1 MSLSHF
7 PYLRP
12 SRSPG
17 HPLHSHR
24 AFTLVE
30 LLAVIAI
37 IGILAAI
44 LFATYGSIMRAKNST
59 VCLSNLRQ
67 IGNASLLYCADHKGE
82 FPRAVSFPPT
92 TVTNSAPWN
101 VLLYSYFGLPADVA
115 NSPVFKCPADPRDY
129 ATVQNSTTRYA
140 RSYAFNGTP
149 TLNDGSAQGRMGL
162 VQTTPLTGTKIYP
175 VRKLSEVT
183 APSKTIMVTEWWT
196 NKAGVL
202 RENWQN
208 EYSVSQITAGWV
220 RLADVPIS
228 SEGSGYYHG
237 DNYNAVFVDG
247 HVQSVTPQA
256 IIDGYTV
263 NQTTMWSAVR

>member
-1 MSLSHF
+1 MSSSHT
-7 PYLRP
+7 PSLRTA
-12 SRSPG
+12 RSLGP
-17 HPLHSHR
+17 PLRYRH

-44 LFATYGSIMRAKNST
+44 LFAVFGSITRAKNST

-67 IGNASLLYCADHKGE
+67 IGNASLLYCADHRGD

-115 NSPVFKCPADPRDY
+115 NSPIFKCPADPRDY
-129 ATVQNSTTRYA
+129 ATAQNGTTRYA

-149 TLNDGSAQGRMGL
+149 LFSDTGTGLMGL
-162 VQTTPLTGTKIYP
+162 VQTTALSGTKIYP
-175 VRKLSEVT
+175 VRKLNDVT

-196 NKAGVL
+196 NKDGVL
-202 RENWQN
+202 RDNWQGD
-208 EYSVSQITAGWV
+208 YSVSQITSGWTK
-220 RLADVPIS
+220 LAAVPIS
-228 SEGSGYYHG
+228 SEGSGYYHA

-247 HVQSVTPQA
+247 HVQAVTPQA
-256 IIDGYTV
+256 IIGGPGEV
-263 NQTTMWSAVR
+263 SMWTAIR